1 MLNRGI
7 RLSGES
13 QEFFIHGRIE
23 SLASRLPAD
32 FAVRRVLDFGCGI
45 GVAPQYLAAKF
56 PGAAVVGVDTSE
68 KALGY
73 AREHY
78 GSQPVGCFILAGLW
92 QGGGFYLCFIDG

>member
-1 MLNRGI
+1 MEEVLFDLSDEYRQMLNQGI

-45 GVAPQYLAAKF
+45 GAATQYRSEERR
-56 PGAAVVGVDTSE
+56 VGKECRSRWSP
-68 KALGY
+68 Y
-73 AREHY
+73 H
-78 GSQPVGCFILAGLW
+78 
-92 QGGGFYLCFIDG
+92 